1 MKNLKKILCL
11 LLLTSVM
18 LVSGCQKEEQVIEEE
33 QNSSTPLFY
42 KITKDKSDTTIYLL
56 GSIHAADETAYPLP
70 EKVTEAFNESEYL
83 AVEVDIVKL
92 TEDFDAQISL
102 AQKMMYSDG
111 TTIKEH
117 IGEELYNSMVEVL
130 KEKSS
135 YSTLYDSYK
144 PAFFE
149 SLFENEIINDA
160 NMNSN
165 DGIDMHFLNLAK
177 EGEKQIL
184 EVESADFQ
192 YDLLLGF
199 PDELGKLNLQ
209 RYVDDYDTSVE
220 QLTTLYEAWKKG
232 DIVELEKMLFE
243 EDDTEYT
250 EEQKKLIE
258 DYNNALIIDRNYN
271 MAKVLE
277 TYFDE
282 EKNVFCVVGLGH
294 IIGEEGIVQL
304 LEKKGYIVEKISY

>member
-1 MKNLKKILCL
+1 MKKLKKVLCL
-11 LLLTSVM
+11 LFLIAVT
-18 LVSGCQKEEQVIEEE
+18 LVSGCRKGDQVILE
-33 QNSSTPLFY
+33 NGSTPLFY
-42 KITKDKSDTTIYLL
+42 KISTDKSDTIIYLL
-56 GSIHAADETAYPLP
+56 GSIHAADATAYPLP
-70 EKVTEAFNESEYL
+70 EKITEAFNKSDYL

-92 TEDFDAQISL
+92 TEDFEAQFSL
-102 AQKMMYSDG
+102 AQKMMYTDG
-111 TTIKEH
+111 TTIKDH

-165 DGIDMHFLNLAK
+165 DGIDMYFLNVAK
-177 EGEKQIL
+177 ENNKEIL

-192 YDLLLGF
+192 YNLLLSF
-199 PDELGKLNLQ
+199 PDELGKINIQ
-209 RYVDDYDTSVE
+209 SYVDSYDESVE
-220 QLTTLYEAWKKG
+220 ELISLYEAWKKG
-232 DIVELEKMLFE
+232 DITELEEMLFQE
-243 EDDTEYT
+243 QDTEYT
-250 EEQKKLIE
+250 EEQIKLID

-271 MAKVLE
+271 MANILE
-277 TYFDE
+277 KYFNE

-294 IIGEEGIVQL
+294 VIGKKGIVDL